1 MYVSVQQCEKCV
13 CVFTNKYTKGQV
25 QKVLL
30 WGGWAQRFGDRY
42 LNADDLGCLP
52 LKYIYKTN
60 IHYFVHFLFI
70 KWKPYATNPFE
81 KLEGN
86 SRVKGTGGGSAL
98 LSAAPQLPRLG
109 FRWDNPGAWAYKL
122 RQRSM
127 LLQCSLNQSF
137 VYPQTIL
144 PYKLLVFLIYEP
156 GFCTVVLMPPLR
168 QLLMCLTHSNTA
180 MPHGCLKSLHL
191 SPFPPLLPLHEIPIP
206 PSEEFGPSSS
216 PPWPPS
222 LPCEASD
229 TPRDAH
235 LWGKHMFTR
244 SMIPWDGLLEVIVLT
259 GGTKHVTP
267 AEAEIPQKFEHCF

>member
-1 MYVSVQQCEKCV
+1 METICHKPFWETRRKFQS
-13 CVFTNKYTKGQV
+13 
-25 QKVLL
+25 
-30 WGGWAQRFGDRY
+30 QR
-42 LNADDLGCLP
+42 N
-52 LKYIYKTN
+52 
-60 IHYFVHFLFI
+60 
-70 KWKPYATNPFE
+70 
-81 KLEGN
+81 
-86 SRVKGTGGGSAL
+86 GGGSAL

-244 SMIPWDGLLEVIVLT
+244 SMIPSDGLLEVIVLT

-267 AEAEIPQKFEHCF
+267 GGSRDSSKIWALFLILLLQENSGTICLK